1 MSSENNED
9 ISQKVILSTDDS
21 VLNEDNT
28 VIEESELNP
37 FDSAKDQLKEI
48 VLASVKNIPDQN
60 YTKIEQIQPNFG
72 GIQINIKNLHLDVN
86 SDLKTEGHEINEYL
100 SGNEDFRPTNKDFF
114 FLLQNENRKPFYP
127 SEKSQSLKL
136 KLNKIVRKYYNG
148 NYDDTK
154 QKRVNNNIK
163 HDIRPQ
169 SIPKNSFQNSPMLIK
184 LLRNEELWFWFSVG

>member
-136 KLNKIVRKYYNG
+136 KLNQIARKYYNG

-154 QKRVNNNIK
+154 KNRDNSNIK
-163 HDIRPQ
+163 HDIRHQ

-184 LLRNEELWFWFSVG
+184 LLRNEEL

>member
-9 ISQKVILSTDDS
+9 ISQKAILSTDDS
-21 VLNEDNT
+21 LLNEDNA

-136 KLNKIVRKYYNG
+136 KLNKIVRKYYDNG

-184 LLRNEELWFWFSVG
+184 LLRNEEL